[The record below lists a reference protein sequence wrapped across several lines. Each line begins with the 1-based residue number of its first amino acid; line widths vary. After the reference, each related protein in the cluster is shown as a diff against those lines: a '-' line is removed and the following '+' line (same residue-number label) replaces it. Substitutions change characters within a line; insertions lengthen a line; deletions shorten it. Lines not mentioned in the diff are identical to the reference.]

1 MMVMMVVVMMIIV
14 VMMMVMVIVMMIV
27 VMVIVS
33 HDHRLFFRT
42 GSIIAALVLCAQNL
56 LGIRDGLQQLG
67 KRAGRLQEVDL
78 IDGRRSG
85 RLRCA
90 EESER
95 RRAAQQPH
103 DGLVHDVPF
112 PA

>member
-1 MMVMMVVVMMIIV
+1 MMMMMMVMVVVMVMIIV
-14 VMMMVMVIVMMIV
+14 VMMVVVIMMMIV

-42 GSIIAALVLCAQNL
+42 SSLIAALVLCAQNL

-90 EESER
+90 EKSKR
-95 RRAAQQPH
+95 RRATQ
-103 DGLVHDVPF
+103 
-112 PA
+112 